1 MSRDAQENVMM
12 LKSIAPALAAADE
25 LRSAMRGK
33 VVLPGDDSSDEARQ
47 IWSGAID
54 DRPALFAVCETR
66 DDVKA
71 AIRIAQA
78 RGLRLSVHGGGNG
91 GAGRAMRHDGL
102 VIDLSAMRQVRVNAT
117 ARTATIAGGA
127 RACDVIAAS
136 APYGLAAV
144 TGNCGSAGMVGL
156 TLGGGYG
163 PLSPRFGLASDNLLG
178 AEVILANGRCV
189 TVDALENPDLFWALR
204 GGGGNFGVVTSMR
217 IRLHPVRELL
227 AGLIMFPWSEAETV
241 LRRYA
246 WIAGSAPDD
255 LAMTLGVLSGP
266 DRVPILFMVPV
277 WSGNPEQGKPFMDR
291 LTRLGTPAMVRTG
304 TTTYQDLLEMF
315 DREIADGRRHTLQ
328 TRWLP
333 ELSNSVISSLIAAG
347 SKRTSR
353 FAMIALQHF
362 HGLPARIPSGA
373 SAFGMRQEH
382 FLLQAIVASEPGDGD
397 SHTHHAW
404 ARHLSRVLA
413 PTALPGGYAN
423 FLGSDNDDELALACG
438 GNAERLQQVKRRF
451 DPGNVF
457 SAISLPPE
465 IDLTATD
472 SDRVVPLRS

>member
-1 MSRDAQENVMM
+1 MM
-12 LKSIAPALAAADE
+12 LKPADPALAAADE

-33 VVLPGDDSSDEARQ
+33 VVLPGDDSYNDAQQ
-47 IWSGAID
+47 IWNSAID
-54 DRPALFAVCETR
+54 YRPALFAICETR
-66 DDVKA
+66 NDVKA
-71 AIRIAQA
+71 AIRIARA
-78 RGLRLSVHGGGNG
+78 RGLRLSVRGGGYDW
-91 GAGRAMRHDGL
+91 AARAMQHDGL
-102 VIDLSAMRQVRVNAT
+102 VIDLSAMRQVRVNAL

-127 RACDVIAAS
+127 RARDVIAAA
-136 APYGLAAV
+136 APHGLAAV
-144 TGNCGSAGMVGL
+144 TGNCGSAGMAGL

-178 AEVILANGRCV
+178 AEVVLGDGRCI
-189 TVDALENPDLFWALR
+189 TVDALEHPDLFWALR

-266 DRVPILFMVPV
+266 DRVPLLFMVPV
-277 WSGNPEQGKPFMDR
+277 WSGNPEHGKPYMDR
-291 LTRLGTPAMVRTG
+291 LTRLGSPTMVRMG
-304 TTTYQDLLEMF
+304 ATTYRDLLEMF
-315 DREIADGRRHTLQ
+315 DREVVDGRRYALQ

-333 ELSNSVISSLIAAG
+333 ELSNNVISSLIAAG
-347 SKRTSR
+347 SKRTAR

-362 HGLPARIPSGA
+362 HGLPTRIPASA

-382 FLLQAIVASEPGDGD
+382 FLLQAVAAWEPGDAD
-397 SHTHHAW
+397 SDTHRAW

-413 PTALPGGYAN
+413 PAALPGGYAN
-423 FLGSDNDDELALACG
+423 FLGPDNDDEIALSYG
-438 GNAERLQQVKRRF
+438 SNTERLQQVKRRF
-451 DPGNVF
+451 DPANVF
-457 SAISLPPE
+457 SSIPVPQE
-465 IDLTATD
+465 IDVTATN
-472 SDRVVPLRS
+472 SDRVVSLRS